1 MSVLRG
7 DAPMSVSVCEASVRD
22 DSSVLSVLK
31 VLDHHVCAPNPNTAQ
46 MSVAA
51 VLNVGPCM

>member
-31 VLDHHVCAPNPNTAQ
+31 VLDYACAPNPNTAQ
-46 MSVAA
+46 MSVS
-51 VLNVGPCM
+51 LWG